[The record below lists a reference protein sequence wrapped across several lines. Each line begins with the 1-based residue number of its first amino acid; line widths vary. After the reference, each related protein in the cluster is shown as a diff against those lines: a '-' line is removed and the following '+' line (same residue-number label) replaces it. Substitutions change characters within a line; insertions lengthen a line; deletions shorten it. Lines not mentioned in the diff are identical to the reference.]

1 VEARALGAALF
12 AFRPHVARSK
22 HASLLQ
28 GLECV
33 AVTPAEELLPA
44 AALQAV
50 VHVVELRLAG

>member
-1 VEARALGAALF
+1 L
-12 AFRPHVARSK
+12 RPHVARSK

-44 AALQAV
+44 AELQAV